1 MTIPNDEW
9 VEHPSEELA
18 KIGRTAFVYKPPN
31 DDECKAQNA
40 TLGVKFSN
48 DIFLMRSFL
57 DKQGIEYK
65 EEDLDDSPM
74 GKGIRI
80 KRD

>member
-1 MTIPNDEW
+1 MPPFI
-9 VEHPSEELA
+9 
-18 KIGRTAFVYKPPN
+18 YKPEITA
-31 DDECKAQNA
+31 DCQAKNA
-40 TLGVKFSN
+40 TLGVKFSK

-57 DKQGIEYK
+57 DQRKIPYK
-65 EEDLDDSPM
+65 EEDLEDGPM